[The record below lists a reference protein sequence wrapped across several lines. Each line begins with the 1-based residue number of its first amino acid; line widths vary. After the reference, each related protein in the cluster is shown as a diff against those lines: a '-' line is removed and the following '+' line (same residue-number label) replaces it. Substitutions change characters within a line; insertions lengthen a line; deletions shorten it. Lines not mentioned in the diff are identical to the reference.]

1 MGCGTGILSIIA
13 SKLGASHITALDIDE
28 VAVKIA
34 KENSIINKV
43 ENIHAVKGVLTDIEK
58 IKSDLIVANI
68 IADVIIGLSSDISSY
83 LKEEGIFITSGII
96 KERKQEVI
104 DEYTKKHLAVKK
116 Y

>member
-1 MGCGTGILSIIA
+1 M
-13 SKLGASHITALDIDE
+13 
-28 VAVKIA
+28 
-34 KENSIINKV
+34 
-43 ENIHAVKGVLTDIEK
+43 
-58 IKSDLIVANI
+58 ANI